1 MTKILIVEDDSSLA
15 MGMEYTLK
23 NEGFEVLLA
32 KSVKEGLD
40 AIENKTF
47 DLAILDIMLPD
58 GDGYELC
65 KVIRQKSDMPIVF
78 LTACD
83 EEVNVVMGLD
93 MGADDYITKPFRV
106 RELVSRIKAVLR
118 RSKRTQL
125 EHGSVLISDNI
136 ELYPLQNKVEKD
148 GEEIMLTPSEFKLLF
163 ALMEHPNQV
172 LTRDIILD
180 NLWDGSGNYVDDN
193 TLSVYVRRLREK
205 IEDNPAEPT
214 YLLTV
219 RGLGYK
225 WNKDVIK
232 R

>member
-1 MTKILIVEDDSSLA
+1 MTKILIVEDDSALA

-23 NEGFEVLLA
+23 NEGFHVTLA
-32 KSVKEGLD
+32 KSVEEALN
-40 AIENKTF
+40 AIESQAF

-65 KVIRQKSDMPIVF
+65 EVIRRKSDMPIVF

-118 RSKRTQL
+118 RSERTQL

-136 ELYPLQNKVEKD
+136 ELYPLQNKVEKG

-163 ALMEHPNQV
+163 ALMKHPNQI
-172 LTRDIILD
+172 LTRDIILE

-219 RGLGYK
+219 RGLGYR

>member
-1 MTKILIVEDDSSLA
+1 MTKILIVEDDSALA

-23 NEGFEVLLA
+23 NEGFHVTLA
-32 KSVKEGLD
+32 KSVEEALNS
-40 AIENKTF
+40 IESKTF

-65 KVIRQKSDMPIVF
+65 EAIRRKSDMPIVF

-172 LTRDIILD
+172 LTRDIILE

-219 RGLGYK
+219 RGLGYR
-225 WNKDVIK
+225 WNKNVIK

>member
-40 AIENKTF
+40 AMENKTF

-118 RSKRTQL
+118 RSERTIL
-125 EHGSVLISDNI
+125 NHDSALISDDI
-136 ELYPLQNKVEKD
+136 KLYPLQNKVEKD
-148 GEEIMLTPSEFKLLF
+148 KEEIMLTPSEFKLLF
-163 ALMEHPNQV
+163 VLMEHPHQV

>member
-1 MTKILIVEDDSSLA
+1 MCSS
-15 MGMEYTLK
+15 
-23 NEGFEVLLA
+23 
-32 KSVKEGLD
+32 
-40 AIENKTF
+40 
-47 DLAILDIMLPD
+47 DL
-58 GDGYELC
+58 
-65 KVIRQKSDMPIVF
+65 
-78 LTACD
+78 
-83 EEVNVVMGLD
+83 
-93 MGADDYITKPFRV
+93 DDYITKPFRV

-118 RSKRTQL
+118 RSERTIL
-125 EHGSVLISDNI
+125 NHDSALISDDI
-136 ELYPLQNKVEKD
+136 KLYPLQNKVEKD
-148 GEEIMLTPSEFKLLF
+148 KEEIMLTPSEFKLLF
-163 ALMEHPNQV
+163 VLMEHPHQV

-225 WNKDVIK
+225 WNKNVIK